1 MSLVLSSHSQPFNI
15 QQIDERPFVA
25 LVRYTD
31 GSKNLVHYGEG
42 EPGLLQSRAI
52 EESETAPNLDFEII
66 KTIDLDALYKTNGP
80 VQNKKYLTVRNR
92 MWSDFSI
99 SNDVDKAF
107 GWNLILMA
115 THKPGTRVHR
125 PHPNRNTVYSI
136 SLAKILYALPYER
149 TASDEYN
156 PELNDLTTYAE
167 LRIVSD
173 SDHSLMDYSM
183 FCKTDSKL
191 LNYSVM
197 KIHPINS
204 NAIN

>member
-1 MSLVLSSHSQPFNI
+1 MSLDLFSLFKPFNV

-42 EPGLLQSRAI
+42 ERGSLQNREI
-52 EESETAPNLDFEII
+52 EESETAPEMGFEIL
-66 KTIDLDALYKTNGP
+66 KTIDLDALYKVNGP

-99 SNDVDKAF
+99 SNDVDKAL

-115 THKPGTRVHR
+115 THKPGTRVFR

-149 TASDEYN
+149 EPWDEYN
-156 PELNDLTTYAE
+156 PELADLTTYAE

-183 FCKTDSKL
+183 FCKMDSKL
-191 LNYSVM
+191 LDYSVK
-197 KIHPINS
+197 KIHPLNLS
-204 NAIN
+204 ALN